1 MYGTLSPEGNDGDNN
16 ERREVAPI
24 ESSGTRVKSAA
35 TRKASALYQIA
46 ALASQIASTAAD
58 NVTQAIFIRNE
69 RGSSHLGI
77 IWPCMRAE
85 TSAGLAI
92 WHHLAMH
99 VGRISTYRHTHPCMH
114 TAHTCIMHVFTRE
127 SFSLLARA
135 LCILHMASTR
145 PHLPA

>member
-1 MYGTLSPEGNDGDNN
+1 MYGTLSPQGNDGDNN

-58 NVTQAIFIRNE
+58 TTSPR
-69 RGSSHLGI
+69 RSSSG
-77 IWPCMRAE
+77 

-92 WHHLAMH
+92 WASSGHAC
-99 VGRISTYRHTHPCMH
+99 GQKR
-114 TAHTCIMHVFTRE
+114 
-127 SFSLLARA
+127 ARV
-135 LCILHMASTR
+135 
-145 PHLPA
+145 